1 MALTALT
8 IDDLYNEIADL
19 AREQGASDQE
29 TWDDIVEEVVED
41 HMDLGEIDLDE
52 DTEAMKE
59 TLRSRWPEYK
69 IEASREKEDEDAEE
83 EDVEIEGLETE
94 DSEDEAD
101 DYSDGRADY

>member
-8 IDDLYNEIADL
+8 IDDLYNEIVDL
-19 AREQGASDQE
+19 AKEQGASSQE
-29 TWDDIVEEVVED
+29 LWDDIVEEVVED
-41 HMDLGEIDLDE
+41 HMDLGEIDLDD

-69 IEASREKEDEDAEE
+69 IEASREKEDVEE
-83 EDVEIEGLETE
+83 EVSIEGLQTEETE
-94 DSEDEAD
+94 DKED